1 MYDYRHMTESERS
14 QAVEYRRARH
24 QPWHAPS
31 HGELGFTNQ
40 FFITSACYEHAP
52 IIGKLPARIA
62 ECEEQLLSVCRE
74 YSLKTHAWCVLPNH
88 YHVLVK
94 TDQIKELCEELGR
107 FHGRSSF
114 IWNGEDEARGRQ
126 VWYRCFDREIRSERH
141 FWASVNYIHH
151 NPIHHGYAEKW
162 EEWPWSSASEYLRQ
176 IGREEA
182 VRIWQKY
189 PILDY
194 GKGWDA

>member
-1 MYDYRHMTESERS
+1 MKSWD
-14 QAVEYRRARH
+14 
-24 QPWHAPS
+24 
-31 HGELGFTNQ
+31 
-40 FFITSACYEHAP
+40 
-52 IIGKLPARIA
+52 
-62 ECEEQLLSVCRE
+62 
-74 YSLKTHAWCVLPNH
+74 
-88 YHVLVK
+88 
-94 TDQIKELCEELGR
+94 DQT
-107 FHGRSSF
+107 
-114 IWNGEDEARGRQ
+114 RGRK

-151 NPIHHGYAEKW
+151 NPVHHGYVEKW